1 MGLEFS
7 GIVEE
12 VGHGSEEEERH
23 NWKKGDEVFGLTYGG
38 AYAEYVAVNKKML
51 IRKPQE
57 LSWEVLGGTCEVSQS
72 VTRQAWKV
80 SSMLIRCSRR
90 HGSQHSKPST
100 SSGSTTPQPPSLSSG
115 SKLHPL
121 PNTILPH

>member
-7 GIVEE
+7 GVVEE

-57 LSWEVLGGTCEVSQS
+57 LSWEVLGGTCEVSHTANVQRERIS
-72 VTRQAWKV
+72 YAN
-80 SSMLIRCSRR
+80 
-90 HGSQHSKPST
+90 ST
-100 SSGSTTPQPPSLSSG
+100 PP
-115 SKLHPL
+115 
-121 PNTILPH
+121 

>member
-1 MGLEFS
+1 MKAFGLNRADTLQREGKYPVSVTSSLNIIGSTAHAVKVPPGVTQIMGLEFS

-12 VGHGSEEEERH
+12 VGHGAEEEERH

-57 LSWEVLGGTCEVSQS
+57 LSWEVLGGTCEV
-72 VTRQAWKV
+72 
-80 SSMLIRCSRR
+80 
-90 HGSQHSKPST
+90 
-100 SSGSTTPQPPSLSSG
+100 
-115 SKLHPL
+115 
-121 PNTILPH
+121 N